1 MVTGVENKLK
11 VFYRKQFKD
20 EIRSSSVTFDI
31 CIFNWDTRWQRSWRI
46 TSTSSEFLLTVNE
59 SWAVHD
65 IVSFYAPVIQAVT
78 NAKIEHEMNQNV
90 QKFFGIDPLSNHFIV
105 DPTHHVLHNFGF
117 QDKYKKQRRVW
128 WQRIKFNKCVKQ
140 VSSEKD
146 VFN

>member
-1 MVTGVENKLK
+1 MKFALQALLLIF
-11 VFYRKQFKD
+11 VFSI
-20 EIRSSSVTFDI
+20 EIHDDKGHEGLLVPHSRLGCF
-31 CIFNWDTRWQRSWRI
+31 
-46 TSTSSEFLLTVNE
+46 SEILLTVNE

-117 QDKYKKQRRVW
+117 QDKYKKQRRV
-128 WQRIKFNKCVKQ
+128 
-140 VSSEKD
+140 
-146 VFN
+146 